1 MTLTSARVTPRSQRY
16 LPSIV
21 KPARQKD
28 FMKLAAFS
36 YQGASLVG
44 VVDAACVNV
53 TPAEGVNDMVEL
65 IERFDDFRPRLTSPG
80 RSIPLADVRLRAPIA
95 VPRRNI
101 FCVGK
106 NYREHAKEF
115 SRSGFEAGAVQGAEI
130 DEYPAVFSKGPNT
143 VVGPCDEVQLHGN
156 VTSSVDYEAE
166 LAVII
171 GIGGKDISA
180 ERAYGH
186 VFGYTIAN
194 DVTARDLQKNH
205 KQWFLG
211 KTLDSFCPMGPWI
224 TTADELDPEDL
235 EVDCWVNGERRQHAH
250 TSDLI
255 FDIPHL
261 ISTISAGL
269 ALVPGDIIATGTP
282 AGVGIGFSPPKFLKA
297 GDVVAIEIS
306 KLGRIENQFV

>member
-1 MTLTSARVTPRSQRY
+1 
-16 LPSIV
+16 
-21 KPARQKD
+21 
-28 FMKLAAFS
+28 MKFAAFT
-36 YQGASLVG
+36 YQGADLVG
-44 VVDAACVNV
+44 VVDAAGLNV
-53 TPAEGVNDMVEL
+53 SPAEGVRDMVEL
-65 IERFDDFRPRLTSPG
+65 IERFDRLKPALASPG

-115 SRSGFEAGAVQGAEI
+115 SRSGFEAGAVKGAEI

-143 VVGPCDEVQLHGN
+143 VVGPHDEVQLHSS

-166 LAVII
+166 LAVVI
-171 GIGGKDISA
+171 GVGGKDIPAS
-180 ERAYGH
+180 RAYSH
-186 VFGYTIAN
+186 VFGYTIVN
-194 DVTARDLQKNH
+194 DVTARDRQKNH

-211 KTLDSFCPMGPWI
+211 KTLDGFCPMGPWI
-224 TTADELDPEDL
+224 TTSDELDPEDL
-235 EVDCWVNGERRQHAH
+235 EVSCWVNGERRQHAN

-255 FDIPHL
+255 FNIPDL

-269 ALVPGDIIATGTP
+269 MLVPGDIIATGTP
-282 AGVGIGFSPPKFLKA
+282 AGVGIGFSPPKFLKH

-306 KLGRIENQFV
+306 KIGKIENRFV

>member
-1 MTLTSARVTPRSQRY
+1 MRLAARADPRSQRSHH
-16 LPSIV
+16 SIV
-21 KPARQKD
+21 KSVRQKIS
-28 FMKLAAFS
+28 MKLAAFT
-36 YQGASLVG
+36 YQGADLVG
-44 VVDAACVNV
+44 VVDAAGVNV
-53 TPAEGVNDMVEL
+53 SAAEGATDMVDL
-65 IERFDDFRPRLTSPG
+65 IQRFEDIRPRLASAS
-80 RSIPLADVRLRAPIA
+80 RSIPMADVRLRAPIA

-143 VVGPCDEVQLHGN
+143 VVGPRDEVQLHAN

-171 GIGGKDISA
+171 GVGGRDILVD
-180 ERAYGH
+180 RAYSH
-186 VFGYTIAN
+186 VFGYTIVN
-194 DVTARDLQKNH
+194 DVTARDRQKNH
-205 KQWFLG
+205 KQWYLG
-211 KTLDSFCPMGPWI
+211 KTLDGFCPMGPWI

-235 EVDCWVNGERRQHAH
+235 QVDCWVNGERRQHAN

-282 AGVGIGFSPPKFLKA
+282 AGVGIGFSPPKFLKH

-306 KLGRIENQFV
+306 KLGKIENRFV